1 VNLSVRNLH
10 DPMLSTRVAQM
21 LDRYC
26 LATEW
31 LTLEITESMILSD
44 PQRALATVKGLAEI
58 GVRFAVDDFGTG
70 HSSLANLRTL
80 PVHELKIDRS
90 FVTPML
96 NEASDGVIVRS
107 TIELGHALG
116 LTVVAEGVENATT
129 LRRLEEIRCDRAQGH
144 FFSKPAPPIEFMRWI
159 SRYEANVASAA

>member
-1 VNLSVRNLH
+1 MNFQAWLRLS
-10 DPMLSTRVAQM
+10 
-21 LDRYC
+21 
-26 LATEW
+26 
-31 LTLEITESMILSD
+31 I
-44 PQRALATVKGLAEI
+44 
-58 GVRFAVDDFGTG
+58 DDFGTG

-129 LRRLEEIRCDRAQGH
+129 LRRLEEINCDRAQGH
-144 FFSKPAPPIEFMRWI
+144 FFSKPVPPIEFMRWI
-159 SRYEANVASAA
+159 SRYETNVASAA